1 MTILINVAVTSFVLG
16 LLTSASPCILP
27 LFPGYLAYLS
37 GQTGIRSG
45 RERYFLGFFVLA
57 GVLAMMLSLG
67 GLIALLAVPI
77 GRILMYII
85 PLSDA
90 VIFLLGLLL
99 LLDRNPFKAIPQIPV
114 PILRHPFL
122 NAFLYGV
129 LYGPIT
135 MPCSGAL
142 VVSIFALSLTLGEAL
157 NQIWLFL
164 WFGLGFGSPLL
175 ILSFLS
181 GSLQRQLT
189 ILFARHSRLINLI
202 GGFLL
207 IGIALYD
214 LAQQWGMLRL
224 FFA

>member
-1 MTILINVAVTSFVLG
+1 
-16 LLTSASPCILP
+16 
-27 LFPGYLAYLS
+27 
-37 GQTGIRSG
+37 
-45 RERYFLGFFVLA
+45 VLA